1 MTSGRVFTR
10 PLYRIGRYAGGN
22 NINHCR
28 RFNRLNRHGF
38 YHKRSEI
45 KIVIFRSSREANNGG
60 TVTCG
65 ILMIAFLLCIILG
78 YGNDTKIEIVIQTQR
93 LSVKKNL
100 CLEETLT
107 VFEKVSDLP
116 VCSEINRELKALRVN
131 SFEQP
136 AASARN
142 FKKSEISI

>member
-1 MTSGRVFTR
+1 
-10 PLYRIGRYAGGN
+10 
-22 NINHCR
+22 
-28 RFNRLNRHGF
+28 
-38 YHKRSEI
+38 
-45 KIVIFRSSREANNGG
+45 
-60 TVTCG
+60 
-65 ILMIAFLLCIILG
+65 MIAFLLCIILG

-93 LSVKKNL
+93 LSVQKNL

-116 VCSEINRELKALRVN
+116 VCSEINRELKALRFN